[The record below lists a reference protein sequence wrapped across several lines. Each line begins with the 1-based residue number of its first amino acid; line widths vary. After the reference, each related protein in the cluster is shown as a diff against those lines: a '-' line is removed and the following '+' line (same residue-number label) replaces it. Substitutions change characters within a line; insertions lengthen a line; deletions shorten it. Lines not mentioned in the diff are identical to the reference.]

1 MAINTELYEQLKKE
15 NDKLILKETKTHNDN
30 VSLQSKIEELG
41 EIIIG
46 MGSEIKKLN
55 EENEELK
62 EENEKLKITD
72 ETCLNICELIE
83 DKLPTNYQH
92 EDIIKYITELK
103 VKNKK
108 LEDEVELNAKRNLHH
123 QLILFDYFEKKVDNV
138 EGITFNQS
146 IVNYC
151 EKLKEENRIL
161 LEKLEQK
168 KTKSINRQKYIHYKN
183 IVLKNELGDVS
194 DFEDEDYIGF
204 GEKPYSKS
212 KDLSSKSG
220 SM

>member
-62 EENEKLKITD
+62 EKNK
-72 ETCLNICELIE
+72 
-83 DKLPTNYQH
+83 
-92 EDIIKYITELK
+92 ELK
-103 VKNKK
+103 
-108 LEDEVELNAKRNLHH
+108 EV
-123 QLILFDYFEKKVDNV
+123 
-138 EGITFNQS
+138 
-146 IVNYC
+146 
-151 EKLKEENRIL
+151 NRIL

-212 KDLSSKSG
+212 KDFSSKSG

>member
-30 VSLQSKIEELG
+30 ISLQSKIEELG

-55 EENEELK
+55 EEN
-62 EENEKLKITD
+62 
-72 ETCLNICELIE
+72 
-83 DKLPTNYQH
+83 
-92 EDIIKYITELK
+92 
-103 VKNKK
+103 KK
-108 LEDEVELNAKRNLHH
+108 
-123 QLILFDYFEKKVDNV
+123 
-138 EGITFNQS
+138 
-146 IVNYC
+146 
-151 EKLKEENRIL
+151 L

-212 KDLSSKSG
+212 KDFSSKSG